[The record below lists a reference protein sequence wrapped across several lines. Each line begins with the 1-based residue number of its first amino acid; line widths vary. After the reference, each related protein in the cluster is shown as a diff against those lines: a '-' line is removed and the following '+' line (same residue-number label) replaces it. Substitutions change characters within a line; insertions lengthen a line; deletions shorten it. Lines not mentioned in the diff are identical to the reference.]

1 MIVELPG
8 IELALAPPHGVY
20 RSGTMIPPSAH
31 RWRKVLWVLGL
42 WTFIGLT
49 SAGQFYYSS
58 LALETPVPWSRAW
71 RAALSDWYILA
82 VLYFG
87 AAYVSHRF
95 PLERPFRFGHLAIHL
110 GCSGLFSVTHLAAY
124 VLVRAVVFPKDH
136 FAFVESFNWWF
147 ARRFYGNL
155 TYYWTFVIAA
165 HALHWYQRLRE
176 REIKAA
182 ELEAQL
188 ARTQLAALKSQLE
201 PHFLFNTLNTIAE
214 LVHDDPNAA
223 EQTLTRLSELLR
235 LSLKSTGEQE
245 VSLQEEIAFIEPYLD
260 IQRLRMGSRLAVCW
274 QIEPGA
280 LPARVS
286 NLLLQPIIE
295 NAIRH
300 GIAPLPAGGT
310 ITVIARCGNG
320 RLTVAVRD
328 TGVGLTLRPD
338 GSVNQGVG
346 LSNLK
351 TRLDCLYGTRH
362 QFSLRNPPQG
372 GCEVSVCLPLQT
384 N

>member
-1 MIVELPG
+1 MISL
-8 IELALAPPHGVY
+8 
-20 RSGTMIPPSAH
+20 SAH
-31 RWRKVLWVLGL
+31 RWRKVLWVFAL

-49 SAGQFYYSS
+49 SAAQFYYSN
-58 LALETPVPWSRAW
+58 LALEKPVAWSRSW

-87 AAYVSHRF
+87 AAYISRRF
-95 PLERPFRFGHLAIHL
+95 PLEQPFRFRHLAIHL
-110 GCSGLFSVTHLAAY
+110 GCSALFSVTHLAAY
-124 VLVRAVVFPKDH
+124 VLVRAVVFPADH
-136 FAFVESFNWWF
+136 FAFVESFTWWF
-147 ARRFYGNL
+147 VRRFYGNL
-155 TYYWTFVIAA
+155 IYYWTFVIVA
-165 HALHWYQRLRE
+165 HLLHSYQRLRE
-176 REIKAA
+176 REVRAA
-182 ELEAQL
+182 ELETRL
-188 ARTQLAALKSQLE
+188 ARTQLSALKSQLE

-214 LVHDDPNAA
+214 LVHEDANAA

-235 LSLKSTGEQE
+235 LSLKTTGEQE

-274 QIEPGA
+274 EIDPNA
-280 LPARVS
+280 LPARVP

-310 ITVIARCGNG
+310 VTIIARCDNG
-320 RLTVAVRD
+320 QLTVAVRD
-328 TGVGLTLRPD
+328 TGAGITAHSD
-338 GSVNQGVG
+338 GAVKEGVG

-362 QFSLRNPPQG
+362 QFSLRSPPQG
-372 GCEVSVCLPLQT
+372 GCEVSVRLPLHT

>member
-1 MIVELPG
+1 MISLG
-8 IELALAPPHGVY
+8 
-20 RSGTMIPPSAH
+20 AH
-31 RWRKVLWVLGL
+31 RWRKVFWVLSL

-58 LALETPVPWSRAW
+58 LALEKPVAWSRAW

-82 VLYFG
+82 ALYFG
-87 AAYVSHRF
+87 VAYVSGRF
-95 PLERPFRFGHLAIHL
+95 PLERPFRFRNLIVHL

-136 FAFVESFNWWF
+136 FAFVESFDWWF
-147 ARRFYGNL
+147 ARRFHGNL

-182 ELEAQL
+182 ELEARL
-188 ARTQLAALKSQLE
+188 AQTQLAVLKSQLE

-214 LVHDDPNAA
+214 LVHEDPDAA

-235 LSLKSTGEQE
+235 LSLKASGEKE
-245 VSLQEEIAFIEPYLD
+245 VSLREEIAFIEPYLD

-274 QIEPGA
+274 EIDPNA
-280 LPARVS
+280 LPARVP

-300 GIAPLPAGGT
+300 GIAPLPVGGT
-310 ITVIARCGNG
+310 ITVSARCTNG
-320 RLTVAVRD
+320 QLTVAVRD
-328 TGVGLTLRPD
+328 TGAGITLRPD
-338 GSVNQGVG
+338 GSVKEGVG

-351 TRLDCLYGTRH
+351 RRLDCLYGTRH

-372 GCEVSVCLPLQT
+372 GCEVSVCLPLRT